1 MFYGKETVL
10 NRPFYVFF
18 FFYKEEGVG
27 QIEEGARVSASS
39 GAAFLTEEEAKRFPL
54 RKLTVKGKSA
64 EGAEGVVFLLKS
76 EAPDVV
82 EAVRLALS
90 FACDGVI
97 MVFGNNPSRSY
108 IKNGEVYDTTE
119 LKRSCDEAKRLCPVL
134 GRKFCGG

>member
-1 MFYGKETVL
+1 M
-10 NRPFYVFF
+10 NRPFYVFSKL
-18 FFYKEEGVG
+18 YKEEGAG

-64 EGAEGVVFLLKS
+64 ESEEGVVFLLKS

-90 FACDGVI
+90 FACDGI
-97 MVFGNNPSRSY
+97 IIVFGNNPSRSY
-108 IKNGEVYDTTE
+108 IRNGEVYDVSD
-119 LKRSCDEAKRLCPVL
+119 LKKSCDEAKRLCPL
-134 GRKFCGG
+134 FGRKFCGKSGFPN